1 MNKKTL
7 VLSVALLA
15 APMSSFADTGPGC
28 GWGAMVFEGQDGLG
42 PNVLAATT
50 NGTFGNQTFG
60 LTTGT
65 AGCDSTKPVT
75 TSAADQFLDSN
86 IEKVAKDMATG
97 QGENLSTL
105 ASLIGI
111 TEESEKTHFYS
122 VTQKNFGSIFSKSD
136 STSKEVLESLKTVM
150 QQDELL
156 AKYVS

>member
-1 MNKKTL
+1 M
-7 VLSVALLA
+7 
-15 APMSSFADTGPGC
+15 FD
-28 GWGAMVFEGQDGLG
+28 GQDGLG

-60 LTTGT
+60 MTTGT
-65 AGCDSTKPVT
+65 AGCDVSKPVT
-75 TSAADQFLDSN
+75 TSAADKFLDSN

-111 TEESEKTHFYS
+111 TGEVEKAHFYS

>member
-28 GWGAMVFEGQDGLG
+28 GWGSMLFNGQDGLG

-50 NGTFGNQTFG
+50 NGTLGNQTFG
-60 LTTGT
+60 MTTGT
-65 AGCDSTKPVT
+65 AGCDASKPVT
-75 TSAADQFLDSN
+75 TSAADKFLDSN

-97 QGENLSTL
+97 EGESLSTL
-105 ASLIGI
+105 ASLLGI
-111 TEESEKTHFYS
+111 EEAEKTHFYT
-122 VTQKNFGSIFSKSD
+122 VTQKNFGSIFSKPEN
-136 STSKEVLESLKTVM
+136 TSKEVLESLKTVM
-150 QQDELL
+150 QQDSLL